1 MNDWKCVSRVG
12 GLQFYVGVSRLQH
25 KKGDSTLAARM
36 YVLSVSVQ
44 IMMNE
49 GQWDR
54 RTNKN
59 VIFNMLSLTLGARR
73 KI

>member
-1 MNDWKCVSRVG
+1 MWGLVG
-12 GLQFYVGVSRLQH
+12 Y
-25 KKGDSTLAARM
+25 STRRETSPLAARM

>member
-1 MNDWKCVSRVG
+1 MWGLVG
-12 GLQFYVGVSRLQH
+12 Y
-25 KKGDSTLAARM
+25 STRRETSPLAART

-49 GQWDR
+49 EQWDR
-54 RTNKN
+54 RRNKN
-59 VIFNMLSLTLGARR
+59 LIFNMLSLTLGTRR